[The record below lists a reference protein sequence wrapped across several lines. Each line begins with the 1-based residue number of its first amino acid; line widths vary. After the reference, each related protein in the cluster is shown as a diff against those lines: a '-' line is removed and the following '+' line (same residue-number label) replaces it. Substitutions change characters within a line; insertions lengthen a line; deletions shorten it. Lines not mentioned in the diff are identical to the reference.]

1 MNLEGKN
8 MIKSMTGFGRG
19 EYKNEKYSVVV
30 ELKAVNHKYT
40 DFNFRI
46 PRTFAFAEEDM
57 KKEIKRILNRGKV
70 EVQLSL
76 ENLKEETVN
85 VTVNTKLAS
94 EYMKKLSSLSNACG
108 LEEKPKLEML
118 AKLPEVIV
126 VTPEKENRDEI
137 LEAILAA
144 TSDATKNL
152 DKMRHIEGIALAE
165 DILERQSA
173 LQSILE
179 KMRPLAAYI
188 PENYKIRLRD
198 RIGQILDKDTNIPED
213 KIAMEVAI
221 FADKASI
228 DEELTRLASH
238 LKQLKTLVSKESGS
252 KGKKLDFLVQ
262 EMNREANTIGAKA
275 NDLQL
280 TKLVLEGKAEI
291 EKIREQIQNI
301 E

>member
-1 MNLEGKN
+1 

-19 EYKNEKYSVVV
+19 EYKSEKYSVVV
-30 ELKAVNHKYT
+30 ELKTVNHKYT

-46 PRTFAFAEEDM
+46 PRSFAFAEEDM
-57 KKEIKRILNRGKV
+57 KKEIKKILNRGKV
-70 EVQLSL
+70 EVQLSF

-94 EYMKKLSSLSNACG
+94 EYMKKLSDLAEACG
-108 LEEKPKLEML
+108 LEERPKLEMI
-118 AKLPEVIV
+118 AKLPEVMV
-126 VTPEKENRDEI
+126 VTPEDENRDEI

-144 TSDATKNL
+144 TCDATKNL
-152 DKMRHIEGIALAE
+152 DKMRHAEGIALAE
-165 DILERQSA
+165 DILARRSV
-173 LQSILE
+173 LLSILE
-179 KMRPLAAYI
+179 KMKPLAASV
-188 PENYKIRLRD
+188 PENYKVRLSE
-198 RIGQILDKDTNIPED
+198 RISQILDKDVNVSEE

-221 FADKASI
+221 FADKANI

-238 LKQLKTLVSKESGS
+238 LEQLEFLTSTGSGS

-262 EMNREANTIGAKA
+262 EMNRETNTIGSKA
-275 NDLQL
+275 NDINL